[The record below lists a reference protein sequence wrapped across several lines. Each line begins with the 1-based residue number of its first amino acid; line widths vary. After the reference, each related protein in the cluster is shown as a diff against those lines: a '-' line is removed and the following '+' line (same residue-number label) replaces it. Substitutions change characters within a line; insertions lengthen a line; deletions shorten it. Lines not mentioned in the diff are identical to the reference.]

1 MKDHVRSPGWPR
13 IFSLAVLAVVVSFTS
28 PPILLAAAP
37 NVVINRGIHFSMLN
51 GNPVTLSPG
60 KYLVEQAGPQELR
73 LTAVADKKEFLI
85 QAKALTHEQYEL
97 FSPMALTRYSKNHE
111 FLINLFLPG
120 GIRLEATGSSKEIPK
135 PIPGQGPPPIQ
146 PIVEFPAP
154 PLNPPPQDKTPEVVA
169 MEPDPEPPVLPQ
181 TTPIPGQ
188 GPPPMRPLIE
198 PTAPPLNPPPQ
209 DKTPEVVAME
219 PDPEPPVL
227 PQTTPILDP
236 PPPLPVIE
244 EPTLLTYQAPA
255 PDQPGL
261 RIDGKSSDTQYPSV
275 FVLAPNHVGRTSQ
288 EHPVLYWYLS
298 QSTQSPLDVMIAE
311 EGNLDVLL
319 DIRLLPPLQAGIHEL
334 RLEDYGISL
343 LPDVPYRWTVRMITS
358 TISESPTAS
367 GAIQR
372 IQAPAGSSTSLL
384 YSPEGYAQKGQ
395 WYDAITALQTLIQD
409 KPRNTDLL
417 AQRASLLEQVGLTE
431 AAAFGQQY
439 NTP

>member
-146 PIVEFPAP
+146 PIVEFP
-154 PLNPPPQDKTPEVVA
+154 
-169 MEPDPEPPVLPQ
+169 
-181 TTPIPGQ
+181 
-188 GPPPMRPLIE
+188 
-198 PTAPPLNPPPQ
+198 APPLNPPPQ

-384 YSPEGYAQKGQ
+384 YTPEGYAQKGQ
-395 WYDAITALQTLIQD
+395 WYDAITALQTLIQE
-409 KPRNTDLL
+409 KPGNADLL
-417 AQRASLLEQVGLTE
+417 SQRAALLEQVGLTE
-431 AAAFGQQY
+431 AAAFGQQA